1 MSRSIDDLFEPLR
14 RVHIKAVSLMSFGE
28 NVFIITTCTQRSLEE
43 QMALWYQGRASLA
56 KVNRMRKKVELAPI
70 KSKENRIVTKTKTSY
85 HSTQPKS
92 MAFDFYIAEWGKKI
106 PIWNPKVDLNENDI
120 PDYQEFADICKK
132 LNPNIEWG
140 GDWKFR
146 DYGHIQ
152 WKDGLSL
159 DQEKYMKELQPR
171 TIKPRPST
179 KLGRQIRQLMKKIFK
194 FLGKKYYDYVTNPN
208 PNG

>member
-1 MSRSIDDLFEPLR
+1 
-14 RVHIKAVSLMSFGE
+14 
-28 NVFIITTCTQRSLEE
+28 
-43 QMALWYQGRASLA
+43 
-56 KVNRMRKKVELAPI
+56 
-70 KSKENRIVTKTKTSY
+70 
-85 HSTQPKS
+85 
-92 MAFDFYIAEWGKKI
+92 
-106 PIWNPKVDLNENDI
+106 PKVDLNENDI

-140 GDWKFR
+140 GDWKFK

-171 TIKPRPST
+171 IIKPRPST

>member
-1 MSRSIDDLFEPLR
+1 MSRSIDDLFEPLK
-14 RVHIKAVSLMSFGE
+14 RVLVKATSLMGFNE
-28 NVFIITTCTQRSLEE
+28 TVWIIVICTQRSPEE
-43 QMALWYQGRASLA
+43 QRVLWYQGRVSLR
-56 KVNRMRKKVELAPI
+56 KVNSMRRDIGLPHI
-70 KSKENRIVTKTKTSY
+70 KSWENKVITKTQTSY
-85 HSTQPKS
+85 HSTLPKS

-159 DQEKYMKELQPR
+159 DQEKYMKELPPR
-171 TIKPRPST
+171 IIKPRPST
-179 KLGRQIRQLMKKIFK
+179 KFGRVIRILIKDLIVWLKKR
-194 FLGKKYYDYVTNPN
+194 DW
-208 PNG
+208 